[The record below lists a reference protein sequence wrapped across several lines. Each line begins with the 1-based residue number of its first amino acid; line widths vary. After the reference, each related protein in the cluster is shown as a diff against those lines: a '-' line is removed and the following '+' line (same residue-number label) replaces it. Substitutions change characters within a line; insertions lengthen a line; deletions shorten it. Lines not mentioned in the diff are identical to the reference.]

1 MDGMQLKIEFG
12 AKNPVAQKACGAR
25 LLKRL
30 RGVVGNYR
38 RMIRTQ
44 RNLNVFQRAFSQL
57 SLLIPTVLLAAE
69 VLSGRMEVGRAIEA
83 GGAFAAVL
91 GAVSLI
97 VDNFESLSRFAAGI
111 VQRMEK
117 GDLSLDESLAAYE
130 RGVGLYRR
138 CQAALEQAEL
148 RVRLLADP
156 LDPESA
162 EPFGDVD

>member
-1 MDGMQLKIEFG
+1 MSTPP
-12 AKNPVAQKACGAR
+12 ANPEANAPNAVAQFE
-25 LLKRL
+25 
-30 RGVVGNYR
+30 
-38 RMIRTQ
+38 Q
-44 RNLNVFQRAFSQL
+44 
-57 SLLIPTVLLAAE
+57 SLDELETL
-69 VLSGRMEVGRAIEA
+69 
-83 GGAFAAVL
+83 
-91 GAVSLI
+91 
-97 VDNFESLSRFAAGI
+97 

-156 LDPESA
+156 LDPENA